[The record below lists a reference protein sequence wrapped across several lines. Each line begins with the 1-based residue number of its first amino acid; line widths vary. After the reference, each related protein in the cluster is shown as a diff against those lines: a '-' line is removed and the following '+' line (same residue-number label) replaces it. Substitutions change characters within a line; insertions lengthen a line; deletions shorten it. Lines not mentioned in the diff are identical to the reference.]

1 MWGKLDDSHCVL
13 IGLQSFFL
21 SNYASGKYARGWIE
35 SSKSMINTAN
45 KKQKK
50 SKQTKNWT
58 CKEYV
63 FISGSL
69 YHILKDLYFMIM
81 KVIFMCSEVLENI
94 EAINK
99 KINISLIISV
109 AKGKHCC

>member
-1 MWGKLDDSHCVL
+1 
-13 IGLQSFFL
+13 
-21 SNYASGKYARGWIE
+21 
-35 SSKSMINTAN
+35 
-45 KKQKK
+45 
-50 SKQTKNWT
+50 
-58 CKEYV
+58 
-63 FISGSL
+63 
-69 YHILKDLYFMIM
+69 MIM